1 MIPTDIKGPPAAK
14 TYSKQELELNSQ
26 DMRYSTLAEE
36 WNEYIV
42 DDGTKIR
49 IKTTV
54 TNVKKS
60 DKFAQNGD
68 LFILLM

>member
-1 MIPTDIKGPPAAK
+1 
-14 TYSKQELELNSQ
+14 
-26 DMRYSTLAEE
+26 MRYSTLAEE